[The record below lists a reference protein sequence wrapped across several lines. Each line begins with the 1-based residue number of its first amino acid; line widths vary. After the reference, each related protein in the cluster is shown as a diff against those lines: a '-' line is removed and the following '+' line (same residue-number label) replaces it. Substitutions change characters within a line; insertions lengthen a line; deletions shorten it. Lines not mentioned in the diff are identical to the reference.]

1 MLKQSLAKQQREV
14 IKFSMVCAQE
24 HWQKIISVSIWNSM
38 WLTHIMQR
46 LRCGTVRDSKNIHV
60 TIQEILNK
68 NIDLFFNQFVFLGII
83 LLTDFKPY

>member
-46 LRCGTVRDSKNIHV
+46 LRCGTVRDSKNIYV
-60 TIQEILNK
+60 AIQEILNK
-68 NIDLFFNQFVFLGII
+68 NIDLFFNQFVFLGIT
-83 LLTDFKPY
+83 LLTG